1 VKDEEIKIKI
11 DRKQIKIR
19 KAFPPDFDPSTKIGR
34 VKTDYRRSNNKSEIQ
49 KALDEMEEDDLD
61 LYE

>member
-1 VKDEEIKIKI
+1 MKDEEIKIKI

-19 KAFPPDFDPSTKIGR
+19 KAFPPDFDPSTKIER
-34 VKTDYRRSNNKSEIQ
+34 VKTDYKRSNNKSEIQ

>member
-1 VKDEEIKIKI
+1 MDEEIKI
-11 DRKQIKIR
+11 RKTWPNKG
-19 KAFPPDFDPSTKIGR
+19 DFKPETKIEK
-34 VKTDYRRSNNKSEIQ
+34 VKTDYKRSDNKSEIQ

>member
-1 VKDEEIKIKI
+1 VDEQERIKI
-11 DRKQIKIR
+11 DRKQLKIR
-19 KAFPPDFDPSTKIGR
+19 KVFPPDFDPSTKVER
-34 VKTDYRRSNNKSEIQ
+34 VKTDYKRSNNKSEIQ

>member
-1 VKDEEIKIKI
+1 MKDEEIKIKI

-19 KAFPPDFDPSTKIGR
+19 KAFPPDFDPSTKIER
-34 VKTDYRRSNNKSEIQ
+34 VKTDYKRSNNKSEIQ

-61 LYE
+61 LYD

>member
-19 KAFPPDFDPSTKIGR
+19 KAFPPDFDPSTKIER
-34 VKTDYRRSNNKSEIQ
+34 VKTDYKRSNNKSEIQ